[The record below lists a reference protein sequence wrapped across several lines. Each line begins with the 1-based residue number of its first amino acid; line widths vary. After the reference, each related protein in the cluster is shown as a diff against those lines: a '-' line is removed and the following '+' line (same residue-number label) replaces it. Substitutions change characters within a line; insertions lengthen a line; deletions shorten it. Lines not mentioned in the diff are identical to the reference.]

1 MAINGIPHALDD
13 LRKVKADL
21 EKLQKDAPRMAGV
34 EAVKW
39 IHGNFAKQGYKGRR
53 WKKRKDSTNKR
64 YDSRSGVKG
73 SVFNSANPVLDQ
85 TGNLKDSIRAKTEGN
100 KTYIGFNTDKVPY
113 GVIHNEGG
121 TIEIGSK
128 TRSVY
133 FMGNRFAQR
142 GKHNR
147 AENLI
152 YKAHIIRMPQ
162 RQFMPKPNDPIDPSL
177 MKAVT
182 SKINFE
188 RNKIMSIFKKK

>member
-1 MAINGIPHALDD
+1 MAKNLRDALED
-13 LRKVKADL
+13 LRQARIDMEAL
-21 EKLQKDAPRMAGV
+21 EKAAPRMAGV

-39 IHGNFAKQGYKGRR
+39 IQGNFAKQGYKGKR

-73 SVFNSANPVLDQ
+73 SVFNSANPILNQ
-85 TGNLKDSIRAKTEGN
+85 TGNLKDSIRAKAEGH
-100 KTYIGFNTDKVPY
+100 KVYIGFNTDKVPY

-121 TIEIGSK
+121 TIQIGSK

-133 FMGNRFAQR
+133 FMGNKFAQR

-147 AENLI
+147 AENLT
-152 YKAHIIRMPQ
+152 YKAHTIRMPQ
-162 RQFMPKPNDPIDPSL
+162 RQFMPKPNEPADPAM

-182 SKINFE
+182 SKINYE
-188 RNKIMSIFKKK
+188 RNKIMRKFKK